1 MAKPE
6 SKEAPR
12 LDHLI
17 ERFAGLPVKTSVAG
31 GGVRG
36 VPVCQMKI
44 PQSCC
49 AGKGYVLGVD
59 GPVVK
64 AAVCKCVAGCQICQG
79 QARTVIDGKSQLC
92 VTPSPRIVA
101 GILSGAQLP
110 ARYVNA
116 NFQGFTN
123 LSGNG
128 RQVVARM
135 QKWAAQ
141 FTPAA
146 GNGILLGGSVG
157 VGKTYLLV
165 ALAKALAARGF
176 SVQFAD
182 FFQLLSELKAGY
194 SDGKADPAMMAP
206 LMACD
211 VLIIDELGKGRN
223 TEWERTIVD
232 TLIQGRY
239 NQRRPVVASTNYALS
254 AEVAPANFNIDL
266 ERTTSSRSEFSP
278 EVFGSLESRVGSR
291 VFSRLRET
299 MDFVD
304 LTGDDFRRRGALA

>member
-6 SKEAPR
+6 SNEVPR
-12 LDHLI
+12 INELI
-17 ERFAGLPVKTSVAG
+17 DRFAGLPVKSNSGSTGAQG
-31 GGVRG
+31 A
-36 VPVCQMKI
+36 PVCQMKI

-49 AGKGYVLGVD
+49 AGKGYVLGVE

-64 AAVCKCVAGCQICQG
+64 AAVCKCITGCLICQG
-79 QARTVIDGKSQLC
+79 QARRVIDGMSQLC
-92 VTPSPRIVA
+92 ASPSPRIVA
-101 GILSGAQLP
+101 GILSAAQLP

-135 QKWAAQ
+135 QKWATQ
-141 FTPAA
+141 FTPSA
-146 GNGILLGGSVG
+146 GNGFLLGGSVG

-194 SDGKADPAMMAP
+194 SDGKADPAMIAP

-239 NQRRPVVASTNYALS
+239 NQRRPVVASTNYALA
-254 AEVAPANFNIDL
+254 AEAAPANFNIDL
-266 ERTTSSRSEFSP
+266 ERSTSSRSEFSP

-299 MDFVD
+299 MEFVE